1 MNQYQ
6 KLLKR
11 AVEKAGSQKKLAAA
25 IGLSQQGISY
35 LLNSAERVSAE
46 TAVAI
51 DRFTRG
57 EISKEQLRP
66 DLFGSASRRKTEA
79 A

>member
-1 MNQYQ
+1 MNQCQ

-11 AVEKAGSQKKLAAA
+11 AVERAGSQKKLAVAV
-25 IGLSQQGISY
+25 GLSQQGISY
-35 LLNSAERVSAE
+35 LLKTATRVSAE

-51 DRFTRG
+51 DRFTNG
-57 EISKEQLRP
+57 EVSKEQLRP
-66 DLFGSASRRKTEA
+66 DLFGSPRRRKSEA